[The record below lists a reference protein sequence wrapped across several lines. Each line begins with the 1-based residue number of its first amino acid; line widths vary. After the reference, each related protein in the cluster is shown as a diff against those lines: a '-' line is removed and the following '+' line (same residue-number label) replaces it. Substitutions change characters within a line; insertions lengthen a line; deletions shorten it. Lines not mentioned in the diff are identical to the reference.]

1 MQELNRIRGYRS
13 MIGLSQEEMA
23 KKIGISRENYARK
36 ESANNFNE
44 TEKLALLSVFNEKG
58 LNLIRNDLD

>member
-36 ESANNFNE
+36 ESSNNFNE

-58 LNLIRNDLD
+58 LKLVRNDLD

>member
-1 MQELNRIRGYRS
+1 

-36 ESANNFNE
+36 ESSNNFNE
-44 TEKLALLSVFNEKG
+44 TEKLALLSVFNENG
-58 LNLIRNDLD
+58 LKLVRNDLD

>member
-1 MQELNRIRGYRS
+1 VQELNRIRGYRS

-36 ESANNFNE
+36 ESSNNFNE

-58 LNLIRNDLD
+58 LKLVRNDLD